1 MVPDQAKARRGTERG
16 PSETGQRAMLAV
28 SGDGGG
34 VLCRPPVAWGSE
46 CSLDFEQGQVRGL
59 EGWLSGGWGRLVTM
73 GHGQW
78 GRGERA
84 EGIWRLLLSLF

>member
-34 VLCRPPVAWGSE
+34 GCCAGLLWPGAVNVLWILSRARSEAWRVGSLVAGA
-46 CSLDFEQGQVRGL
+46 G
-59 EGWLSGGWGRLVTM
+59 
-73 GHGQW
+73 
-78 GRGERA
+78 
-84 EGIWRLLLSLF
+84 